1 MQKFADLYQL
11 VGQLVTRTDL
21 DSEVNRSK
29 KITGRHDNELSD
41 LREEMAR
48 NSDYF
53 TFYINN
59 SNTDDLSSQIKSLKE
74 DLEYKLLVQAEK
86 IHSSNQQSEAMKN
99 DLAELGATVD
109 EVKMKEEKVEIKMG
123 KVYE

>member
-29 KITGRHDNELSD
+29 KITSRHDNELSD

-86 IHSSNQQSEAMKN
+86 IHSSKQQSEAMKN

-109 EVKMKEEKVEIKMG
+109 EVKVKEEKVEIKMG

>member
-21 DSEVNRSK
+21 DSEVERSK
-29 KITGRHDNELSD
+29 KISLRHDNELSD

-59 SNTDDLSSQIKSLKE
+59 SNTEDLSTQIKQLK
-74 DLEYKLLVQAEK
+74 
-86 IHSSNQQSEAMKN
+86 
-99 DLAELGATVD
+99 
-109 EVKMKEEKVEIKMG
+109 
-123 KVYE
+123 